1 MPTAT
6 TVNVAGWPS
15 ITVAFAGWELMVGA
29 VLASSGVSEEV
40 EAVPLARFT
49 LLQPLK
55 RRLRSPMRPR
65 TWSPVNPRVTL
76 VAIVVACLRAIE
88 IEAVVTATDIAISL
102 PTPARNATEHLKC

>member
-1 MPTAT
+1 
-6 TVNVAGWPS
+6 
-15 ITVAFAGWELMVGA
+15 
-29 VLASSGVSEEV
+29 
-40 EAVPLARFT
+40 
-49 LLQPLK
+49 
-55 RRLRSPMRPR
+55 MRPR